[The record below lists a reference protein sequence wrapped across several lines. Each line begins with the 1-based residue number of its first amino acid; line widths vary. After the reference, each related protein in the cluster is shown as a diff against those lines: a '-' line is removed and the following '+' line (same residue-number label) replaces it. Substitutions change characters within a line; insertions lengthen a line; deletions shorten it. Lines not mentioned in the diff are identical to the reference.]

1 MPRTRPSARNAS
13 LPYPVALGEILDLP
27 SVPVRRYDRKWLGL
41 FAASSGGNRILSRV
55 WKSAPR
61 VRSVAGGRLSFLILS
76 SSPLSRPS
84 RVVGVLMA
92 GSRKRPLPSWK
103 LPKGPRRNLPKRARA
118 LRLAWA
124 PFIVIGAALG
134 LMAALRPMAYAGIS
148 IEPLRQV
155 RPP

>member
-76 SSPLSRPS
+76 SSPYRGLSGWSESLWP
-84 RVVGVLMA
+84 
-92 GSRKRPLPSWK
+92 
-103 LPKGPRRNLPKRARA
+103 
-118 LRLAWA
+118 
-124 PFIVIGAALG
+124 ALG
-134 LMAALRPMAYAGIS
+134 NGPSPRGSSP
-148 IEPLRQV
+148 EV
-155 RPP
+155 RGATCRNGHGPFVSRGCSS

>member
-1 MPRTRPSARNAS
+1 M
-13 LPYPVALGEILDLP
+13 
-27 SVPVRRYDRKWLGL
+27 RRYDRKWLGL
-41 FAASSGGNRILSRV
+41 FATSSGGNRIFSRV
-55 WKSAPR
+55 WTSAPR
-61 VRSVAGGRLSFLILS
+61 VRSLADGRLSFLILS
-76 SSPLSRPS
+76 SSPLLRPS

-124 PFIVIGAALG
+124 LFIVIGAPLG
-134 LMAALRPMAYAGIS
+134 FMAALGPMAYAGIY

-155 RPP
+155 WQPWPPDILKGIGGGLGVRANLR